1 MIKIL
6 SEIASSGSERN
17 LAIRVSNQAE
27 GKIRQHHPWIFDNS
41 ITSISHPGKPGD
53 LAIIFDKKHKFL
65 AIGLWDPFSPIR
77 IRLLHY
83 QQPVNIDQNWFTS
96 KITSSIAKRSSIDKI
111 STTGYRLIHGENDG
125 LPGLVVDR
133 YDKILVIKIYSLA
146 WAPHLEKIITSLQEI
161 ISYKSIVLR
170 LSRKIESEMKE
181 RFQLMDGL
189 ILDGDEFPT
198 PVLFKENKLI
208 FEANPVL
215 GHKTGFYLDQRENRA
230 KVMQLANRKDVLN
243 VFSYN
248 GGFSVY
254 AAAGGAKSVTSV
266 DINPF
271 AIESAIRNFHHNFY
285 DDEILKEIHKT
296 VVEDAF
302 TYLDRSAKEGKYF
315 GMVILDPPMFAQ
327 NANQVPQAIKNY
339 KKLTRLA
346 LNLIEPKG
354 ILVQASCSSR
364 ISSSVFF
371 EAVFN
376 EISKTGRTAVDV
388 IRTSHP
394 IDHPIGFPEG
404 EYLKCLFTTI
414 I

>member
-1 MIKIL
+1 MINIL
-6 SEIASSGSERN
+6 SEIAKSRSKRN

-27 GKIRQHHPWIFDNS
+27 GKIRQKHPWIFDNS
-41 ITSISHPGKPGD
+41 ITSFSHLGNPGD
-53 LAIIFDKKHKFL
+53 LAIIFNKKNKFL
-65 AIGLWDPFSPIR
+65 ALGLWDPLSPIR

-83 QQPVNIDQNWFTS
+83 QQPVDLDQTWFSS
-96 KITSSIAKRSSIDKI
+96 KIKLSISKRSSIDQNT
-111 STTGYRLIHGENDG
+111 TTGYRLIHGENDG
-125 LPGLVVDR
+125 LPGLIVDR
-133 YDKILVIKIYSLA
+133 YDEILVIKIYSLA
-146 WAPHLEKIITSLQEI
+146 WAPHLEMVINSLQEI
-161 ISYKSIVLR
+161 IPYKSIVLR

-181 RFQLMDGL
+181 RYQLTDGL
-189 ILDGDEFPT
+189 ILDGDEFPN

-208 FEANPVL
+208 FEANPVF
-215 GHKTGFYLDQRENRA
+215 GHKTGFYLDQRDNRA
-230 KVMQLANRKDVLN
+230 RVLRLANGKDVLN

-254 AAAGGAKSVTSV
+254 AAAGGATSVTSV

-271 AIESAIRNFHHNFY
+271 AIESAVRNFQRNFNV
-285 DDEILKEIHKT
+285 DENLMDIHKP

-302 TYLDRSAKEGKYF
+302 TFMDRSAKEGKIF

-339 KKLTRLA
+339 RKLTRLA

-371 EAVFN
+371 EAVIN
-376 EISKTGRTAVDV
+376 EISITGRTAVDV

-404 EYLKCLFTTI
+404 EYLKCLFATI

>member
-1 MIKIL
+1 L
-6 SEIASSGSERN
+6 
-17 LAIRVSNQAE
+17 
-27 GKIRQHHPWIFDNS
+27 
-41 ITSISHPGKPGD
+41 T
-53 LAIIFDKKHKFL
+53 
-65 AIGLWDPFSPIR
+65 
-77 IRLLHY
+77 
-83 QQPVNIDQNWFTS
+83 
-96 KITSSIAKRSSIDKI
+96 
-111 STTGYRLIHGENDG
+111 DG
-125 LPGLVVDR
+125 L
-133 YDKILVIKIYSLA
+133 
-146 WAPHLEKIITSLQEI
+146 
-161 ISYKSIVLR
+161 
-170 LSRKIESEMKE
+170 SR
-181 RFQLMDGL
+181 
-189 ILDGDEFPT
+189 DGDEFPN

-208 FEANPVL
+208 FEANPVF

-230 KVMQLANRKDVLN
+230 RVLRLANGKDVLN

-254 AAAGGAKSVTSV
+254 AAAGGATSVTSV

-271 AIESAIRNFHHNFY
+271 AIESAVRNFQRNFNV
-285 DDEILKEIHKT
+285 DENLMDIHKP

-302 TYLDRSAKEGKYF
+302 TYMDRSAKEGKIF

-339 KKLTRLA
+339 RKLTRLA

-371 EAVFN
+371 EAVIN
-376 EISKTGRTAVDV
+376 EISITGRTAVDV

-404 EYLKCLFTTI
+404 EYLKCLFATI

>member
-1 MIKIL
+1 MINIL
-6 SEIASSGSERN
+6 SEIAKSRSKRN

-27 GKIRQHHPWIFDNS
+27 GKIRQKHPWIFDNS
-41 ITSISHPGKPGD
+41 ITSFSHLGNPGD
-53 LAIIFDKKHKFL
+53 LAIIFNKKNKFL
-65 AIGLWDPFSPIR
+65 ALGLWDPLSPIR

-83 QQPVNIDQNWFTS
+83 QQPVYLDQTWFS
-96 KITSSIAKRSSIDKI
+96 NKIKLSISKRSSIDQNT
-111 STTGYRLIHGENDG
+111 TTGYRLIHGENDG
-125 LPGLVVDR
+125 LPGLIVDR
-133 YDKILVIKIYSLA
+133 YNEILVIKIYSLA
-146 WAPHLEKIITSLQEI
+146 WAPHLEMVINSLQEI
-161 ISYKSIVLR
+161 IPYKSIVLR

-181 RFQLMDGL
+181 RYQLTDGL
-189 ILDGDEFPT
+189 ILDGDEFPN

-208 FEANPVL
+208 FEANPVF
-215 GHKTGFYLDQRENRA
+215 GHKTGFYLDQRDNRA
-230 KVMQLANRKDVLN
+230 RVLRLANGKDVLN

-254 AAAGGAKSVTSV
+254 AAAGGATSVTSV

-271 AIESAIRNFHHNFY
+271 AIESAVRNFQRNFNV
-285 DDEILKEIHKT
+285 DENLMDIHKP

-302 TYLDRSAKEGKYF
+302 TFMDRSAKEGKIF

-339 KKLTRLA
+339 RKLTRLA

-371 EAVFN
+371 EAVIN
-376 EISKTGRTAVDV
+376 EISITGRTAVDV

-404 EYLKCLFTTI
+404 EYLKCLFATI

>member
-6 SEIASSGSERN
+6 SEIASSRSERN

-161 ISYKSIVLR
+161 IPYKSIVLR

-208 FEANPVL
+208 FEANTVL

>member
-189 ILDGDEFPT
+189 FLDGDEFPT

-371 EAVFN
+371 EEVFN

>member
-1 MIKIL
+1 MINIL
-6 SEIASSGSERN
+6 SEIAKSRSKRN

-27 GKIRQHHPWIFDNS
+27 TKIWQRHPWIFDNS

-53 LAIIFDKKHKFL
+53 FAIIFDKKNKFL
-65 AIGLWDPFSPIR
+65 ALGLWDPFSPIR

-83 QQPVNIDQNWFTS
+83 QQPVDIDQTWFTN
-96 KITSSIAKRSSIDKI
+96 KILLSISKRSSIDQN
-111 STTGYRLIHGENDG
+111 TTNGYRLVHGENDG
-125 LPGLVVDR
+125 LPGLIIDR
-133 YDKILVIKIYSLA
+133 YDEILVIKIYSLA
-146 WAPHLEKIITSLQEI
+146 WAPHIEMVIKSLQEI
-161 ISYKSIVLR
+161 NPYKSVVLR

-181 RFQLMDGL
+181 RYQLTDGL
-189 ILDGDEFPT
+189 IIDGDEFPT

-215 GHKTGFYLDQRENRA
+215 GHKTGFYLDQRDNRA
-230 KVMQLANRKDVLN
+230 KVMQMSNGKDVLN

-254 AAAGGAKSVTSV
+254 AAAGGATSVTSV
-266 DINPF
+266 DINPY
-271 AIESAIRNFHHNFY
+271 AIESAARNFQHNFNV
-285 DDEILKEIHKT
+285 DENLKEIHKT

-302 TYLDRSAKEGKYF
+302 TYLDRCAKEGKKF

-346 LNLIEPKG
+346 LNLIEPRG

-364 ISSSVFF
+364 ISSGDFF

-376 EISKTGRTAVDV
+376 EISSTGRTAVDV

-404 EYLKCLFTTI
+404 EYLKCLFATI
-414 I
+414 N

>member
-1 MIKIL
+1 MNKIL
-6 SEIASSGSERN
+6 SEIADSRSRRN

-83 QQPVNIDQNWFTS
+83 QQPIDIDQNWFTK
-96 KITSSIAKRSSIDKI
+96 KILQSTAKRNSIDQNE
-111 STTGYRLIHGENDG
+111 TTGYRLIHGENDG

-285 DDEILKEIHKT
+285 DDEILKDIHKT

-302 TYLDRSAKEGKYF
+302 TYLERSAKEGKNF

>member
-1 MIKIL
+1 MINIL
-6 SEIASSGSERN
+6 SEIAKSRSKRN

-27 GKIRQHHPWIFDNS
+27 GKIRQKHPWIFDNS
-41 ITSISHPGKPGD
+41 ITSFSHLGNPGD
-53 LAIIFDKKHKFL
+53 LAIIFNKKNKFL
-65 AIGLWDPFSPIR
+65 ALGLWDPLSPIR

-83 QQPVNIDQNWFTS
+83 QQPVDLDQTWFSS
-96 KITSSIAKRSSIDKI
+96 KIKLSISKRSSIDQNT
-111 STTGYRLIHGENDG
+111 TTGYRLIHGENDG
-125 LPGLVVDR
+125 LPGLIVDR
-133 YDKILVIKIYSLA
+133 YDEILVIKIYSLA
-146 WAPHLEKIITSLQEI
+146 WAPHLEMVINSLQEI
-161 ISYKSIVLR
+161 IPYKSIVLR

-181 RFQLMDGL
+181 RYQLTDGL
-189 ILDGDEFPT
+189 ILDGDEFPN

-208 FEANPVL
+208 FEANPVF
-215 GHKTGFYLDQRENRA
+215 GHKTGFYLDQRDNRA
-230 KVMQLANRKDVLN
+230 RVLRLANGKDVLN

-254 AAAGGAKSVTSV
+254 AAAGGATSVTSV

-271 AIESAIRNFHHNFY
+271 AIESAVRNFQRNFNV
-285 DDEILKEIHKT
+285 DENLMDIHKP

-302 TYLDRSAKEGKYF
+302 TYMDRSAKEGKIF

-339 KKLTRLA
+339 RKLTRLA

-371 EAVFN
+371 EAVIN
-376 EISKTGRTAVDV
+376 EISITGRTAVDV

-404 EYLKCLFTTI
+404 EYLKCLFATI